1 MSVQSIYVRNDLAMM
16 IAL

>member
-16 IAL
+16 IAM